1 LFVSKYQKIL
11 ERIINSSGTV
21 TYVELTYLLKKLGYD
36 EIKTGKT
43 SGSRVAF
50 YNQKRRLLIRL
61 HKPHPSNELKDY
73 QIKLIRIHFEE
84 NKLL

>member
-1 LFVSKYQKIL
+1 VSQYQKIVD
-11 ERIINSSGTV
+11 RIINNSGTV
-21 TYVELTYLLKKLGYD
+21 TYVELIYVIKKLGYN

-50 YNQKRRLLIRL
+50 YSQKSGLLIRL
-61 HKPHPSNELKDY
+61 YKPYPGNELEDY